1 MDRLSL
7 KYVWKQQKEI
17 PVVLRRVGKGERLR
31 VKLPYAD
38 NNRYWLRDG
47 RSIKPEWFD
56 AQGDRPGYWEL
67 PKAWFND
74 FVDRALARY
83 GKIYIIQPYRPQEIC
98 SSSCRNAMK
107 HECECSCMGEHH
119 GSGVHAGWFD
129 VSDAFSTRWGQRE
142 LACRLLTARGNEK
155 APSRRSI

>member
-47 RSIKPEWFD
+47 RSIKPEWF
-56 AQGDRPGYWEL
+56 GHRVIDRVIGN
-67 PKAWFND
+67 FQ
-74 FVDRALARY
+74 R
-83 GKIYIIQPYRPQEIC
+83 
-98 SSSCRNAMK
+98 
-107 HECECSCMGEHH
+107 H
-119 GSGVHAGWFD
+119 GSTT
-129 VSDAFSTRWGQRE
+129 SSTEHWHGTGRSTSYSRI
-142 LACRLLTARGNEK
+142 ARRKFARPAVGML
-155 APSRRSI
+155 